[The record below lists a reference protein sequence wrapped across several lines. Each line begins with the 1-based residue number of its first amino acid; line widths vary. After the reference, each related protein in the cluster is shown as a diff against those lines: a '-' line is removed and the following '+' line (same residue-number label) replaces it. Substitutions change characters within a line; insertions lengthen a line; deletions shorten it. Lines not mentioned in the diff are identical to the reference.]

1 MIKIWRNRVWAGTQ
15 KLSNCPIRYKTGVI
29 VMMRQDLQ
37 DKTSGYNIEILN
49 ELLNRESVSSLGA
62 LSDYLYDVVSALDV
76 IGKPRKS
83 GTHQHCYAYQE

>member
-37 DKTSGYNIEILN
+37 DETSGYNIELLN
-49 ELLNRESVSSLGA
+49 ELLNNGIV
-62 LSDYLYDVVSALDV
+62 
-76 IGKPRKS
+76 
-83 GTHQHCYAYQE
+83 TQEEYVLIANE